1 MLQLVKWVLYDGR
14 GGDDP
19 ACSFA
24 AGPFSLRDCVRT
36 GTAFAGPAERWMQAP
51 RAWMQAPAWHA
62 LDGKGWVGALLPYQ
76 TALMSLP
83 GLAETPPL
91 VTAAL
96 ATGASEL
103 LARPARG
110 WAPA

>member
-1 MLQLVKWVLYDGR
+1 MAKDGWVLGC
-14 GGDDP
+14 P
-19 ACSFA
+19 S
-24 AGPFSLRDCVRT
+24 
-36 GTAFAGPAERWMQAP
+36 
-51 RAWMQAPAWHA
+51 A
-62 LDGKGWVGALLPYQ
+62 LM